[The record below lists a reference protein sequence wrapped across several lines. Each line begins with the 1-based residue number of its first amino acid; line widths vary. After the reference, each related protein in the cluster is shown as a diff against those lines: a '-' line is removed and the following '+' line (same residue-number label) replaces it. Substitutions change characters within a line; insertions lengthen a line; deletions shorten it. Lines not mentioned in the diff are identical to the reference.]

1 MGKITG
7 LESVEEIPS
16 KVLLTYNA
24 VQELVGEGRDIN
36 DISVS
41 AITERAGIGKGTI
54 YDYFDSRE
62 EIIACAFL
70 FYVRQTAERMTETM
84 RGVGSLKEVV
94 HSLFDQLDADSEQKT
109 CFVRFVHGATDN
121 SKYSPIIQKKLRQT
135 EAGRKLPEQLFG
147 EMIQRGV
154 EAGEISG
161 KLPVEYVLYTVF
173 CKVMTYM
180 MCISTQ
186 ESFDIDTRRMRDL
199 IITGILKELKNEN

>member
-7 LESVEEIPS
+7 LESVEDIPS
-16 KVLLTYNA
+16 KVLLTYGA

-84 RGVGSLKEVV
+84 RGVASFHDEV
-94 HSLFDQLDADSEQKT
+94 HLLFDQLDGDSEQKT

-121 SKYSPIIQKKLRQT
+121 SKYSPIIREKLTQS
-135 EAGRKLPEQLFG
+135 EAGRKLPEQMFG
-147 EMIQRGV
+147 EEVRRWVQK
-154 EAGEISG
+154 GEINARF
-161 KLPVEYVLYTVF
+161 PVEYVLYTVF
-173 CKVMTYM
+173 CKVLTYM
-180 MCISTQ
+180 MCVSTQ
-186 ESFDIDTRRMRDL
+186 ECFDMDVKRLRML
-199 IITGILKELKNEN
+199 IIEGILRELK